1 MSEPDTYELTPEP
14 GDPRDAREPRDPR
27 EPRESR
33 EPPTAPTTRPPAP
46 AIPYQSIPQRA
57 RDEYDVTEGDRL
69 RNLYVPIVI
78 VLIGCGAVFGRLMY
92 FRLFGAPDP
101 IRAMRSTGFMLAW
114 NVAVMLLGAY
124 AIAQFTGI
132 TFGPLSTATIKL
144 AAIAV
149 APHAVIFLVELIFV
163 RQLYGTLLGW
173 LGGGAIVWLLFL
185 YLFDLDFQ
193 EALICAGVTTVL
205 RWFSYLIYWIS

>member
-14 GDPRDAREPRDPR
+14 GEPR
-27 EPRESR
+27 EPREL
-33 EPPTAPTTRPPAP
+33 PTAPPTRPPVPPIA
-46 AIPYQSIPQRA
+46 YQSLPQRV

-69 RNLYVPIVI
+69 RNLYLPIAIMLV
-78 VLIGCGAVFGRLMY
+78 GCAGVFGRLMY
-92 FRLFGAPDP
+92 FRLFGGPDP
-101 IRAMRSTGFMLAW
+101 IAALRSTGFMLAW
-114 NVAVMLLGAY
+114 NVGVMLLGAY

-163 RQLYGTLLGW
+163 RELYGTLLGW
-173 LGGGAIVWLLFL
+173 LAAGAIVWGLFV
-185 YLFDLDFQ
+185 YLFDLDFY

>member
-1 MSEPDTYELTPEP
+1 MAEPETYDLAPDHAEAH
-14 GDPRDAREPRDPR
+14 GSAV
-27 EPRESR
+27 
-33 EPPTAPTTRPPAP
+33 PPPPPAP
-46 AIPYQSIPQRA
+46 VQAIPYQSVRPHA

-69 RNLYVPIVI
+69 RNLYVPIVL
-78 VLIGCGAVFGRLMY
+78 VLLGSAAVFGRLMY

-101 IRAMRSTGFMLAW
+101 IAALRATGFMLAW
-114 NVAVMLLGAY
+114 NVAVLVLGAY

-144 AAIAV
+144 AGIAV
-149 APHAVIFLVELIFV
+149 APHAVIFLVELIFM
-163 RQLYGTLLGW
+163 RELYGSLLGW
-173 LGGGAIVWLLFL
+173 LAGGAIVWWLFV

-205 RWFSYLIYWIS
+205 RWFSYLIYWLS